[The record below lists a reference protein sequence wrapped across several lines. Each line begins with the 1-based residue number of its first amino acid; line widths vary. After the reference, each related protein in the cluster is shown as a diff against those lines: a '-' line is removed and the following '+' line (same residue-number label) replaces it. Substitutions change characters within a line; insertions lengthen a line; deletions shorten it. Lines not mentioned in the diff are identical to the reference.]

1 MAARAGCEGLAEWLR
16 AGGARWE
23 GFDWGRGGAS
33 GDGAFCVRALR
44 AVRVGEEICQIPKR
58 LCLTPVTSGA
68 AGLLLEEGVGGTLAV
83 VFAVMYELAR
93 GAQSPWHGYLR
104 TLPEMEPLPIF
115 WSSEDVELLAGTE
128 MEEMLDTDLAL
139 MRQDYDESVAPIL
152 KRHPELDGP
161 GMSFEAFQRAAS
173 LVASRAFYV
182 DSAHGEGMVP
192 LADMF
197 NHRTGKEHV
206 HFCAESDSEEE
217 DSDEGDSGERGG
229 DGREGGEEER
239 GEVEEGK
246 EAVQPEGDG
255 ETARQGKERKDVLT
269 MVVVR
274 DAEEGEELFNT
285 FGMHGNAALLHKYGF
300 AEPDNCLN
308 TVKIDAEMLEMGFE
322 EEVSLSIAEDLFKDR
337 DMQELYEISPEGEI
351 EKELLM
357 VAHFGCLSSE
367 ARRKLTERPGAGA
380 YAALDAMTESEL
392 LGHGPEFTGPV
403 LAYVI
408 SLLEE
413 RRGMYA
419 WEGTAEQDFER
430 MRAEMPSGSGAL
442 GCTGRAAAYCLS
454 GGEKKVLEKAFVRLL
469 QLAKEGLGAAKGKRP
484 APGGSDTGNKK
495 RGRRGTVSGAPYD
508 PVVRLG

>member
-1 MAARAGCEGLAEWLR
+1 MAARGGCEGLAEWLR

-23 GFDWGRGGAS
+23 GFGWGRGGAS

-44 AVRVGEEICQIPKR
+44 AVRAGEEICQIPKL

-83 VFAVMYELAR
+83 VFAVMYELAQ
-93 GAQSPWHGYLR
+93 GAESPWHGYLR

-115 WSSEDVELLAGTE
+115 WSAQDVELLAGTE
-128 MEEMLDTDLAL
+128 MEEMLETDLAL
-139 MRQDYDESVAPIL
+139 MRQDYDESIAPIL

-161 GMSFEAFQRAAS
+161 EMSFEAFQRAAS

-206 HFCAESDSEEE
+206 HFCAESDSDEEE
-217 DSDEGDSGERGG
+217 SDEEESGE
-229 DGREGGEEER
+229 EGAGEEE
-239 GEVEEGK
+239 EKEEAHPGGDK
-246 EAVQPEGDG
+246 EAATG
-255 ETARQGKERKDVLT
+255 GKERKDVLT
-269 MVVVR
+269 MVVVQ

-308 TVKIDAEMLEMGFE
+308 TVKIDAEMLELGFDE
-322 EEVSLSIAEDLFKDR
+322 GVSNAIAEDLFKDR
-337 DMQELYEISPEGEI
+337 EMQELYEISPEGEI

-357 VAHFGCLSSE
+357 VAHFGCLSPG
-367 ARRKLTERPGAGA
+367 ARKELLERPGAGA
-380 YAALDAMTESEL
+380 YAALDAMSESEL
-392 LGHGPEFTGPV
+392 LGRGPV

-413 RRGMYA
+413 RRSMYA
-419 WEGTAEQDFER
+419 WEGTADQDFER
-430 MRAEMPSGSGAL
+430 MRAEMPSGTEAL

-454 GGEKKVLEKAFVRLL
+454 GGEKKVLEKAFVRVVE
-469 QLAKEGLGAAKGKRP
+469 LAKDGLEVAKGKRP
-484 APGGSDTGNKK
+484 APGGSDQRSKK
-495 RGRRGTVSGAPYD
+495 KGKRGTVCGKPYD